1 MRRERSEDHAIER
14 RRRSWPMISAD
25 AAALRVALT
34 EEEEEEI
41 VVVAEAAAVRDDKRE
56 GRWPRTRRDKKS

>member
-1 MRRERSEDHAIER
+1 MRRERSEDHAIEK

-34 EEEEEEI
+34 EEEEI

>member
-14 RRRSWPMISAD
+14 RRRSWSMISAD

-34 EEEEEEI
+34 EEEEI

>member
-1 MRRERSEDHAIER
+1 
-14 RRRSWPMISAD
+14 MISAD